1 MPGMPRSIAELQLVT
16 VGVAPG
22 GAGLLRCSAR
32 LRSTAIAMAVRAS
45 GLRGRRAR

>member
-22 GAGLLRCSAR
+22 GAGLLRCSR

-45 GLRGRRAR
+45 GLRGKRAR